1 MESIARIT
9 GGVDTHLDVHVVA
22 ALDDRGGLLG
32 TASFPANPTGYG
44 ELLCWLRSF
53 GELVLVGV
61 EGTGSYGAGLARLL
75 HRSGVAVVEV
85 DRPNRADRRK
95 RGKSDTLD
103 AIAAARAAHA
113 GTATGRPKTRD
124 GNIEAIRVLRTAR
137 QSAHKA
143 RTQAI
148 NQIRSLVCTAPG
160 RTTRTTAPP
169 PLNHYGVGT
178 GTAGAILVG
187 DPRTRRPRDVRKLR
201 ALRSSY
207 AVSLPRIWPSSR
219 GSRPPLART
228 MLRESRR
235 GPPGCLRGC
244 RRCLADCWP

>member
-75 HRSGVAVVEV
+75 HRFGVAVVEV

-113 GTATGRPKTRD
+113 GTATGRP
-124 GNIEAIRVLRTAR
+124 
-137 QSAHKA
+137 
-143 RTQAI
+143 
-148 NQIRSLVCTAPG
+148 
-160 RTTRTTAPP
+160 
-169 PLNHYGVGT
+169 
-178 GTAGAILVG
+178 
-187 DPRTRRPRDVRKLR
+187 
-201 ALRSSY
+201 
-207 AVSLPRIWPSSR
+207 
-219 GSRPPLART
+219 
-228 MLRESRR
+228 
-235 GPPGCLRGC
+235 
-244 RRCLADCWP
+244 